1 MSIRLPHDLQI
12 EILVR
17 LPAVKSLLRF
27 QCVCKSWKSLIP
39 SPAFISMHTQHG
51 ESANNYTHLLHCRG
65 DEGRWSQF
73 ELLHTNASFSEFQ
86 EVAYPRQM
94 RRARDYEV
102 LDCKG
107 LILFTTR
114 LPIYAVEHAYL
125 EPQLILWNP
134 AIRMSMTLPQ
144 ACIVAPNRSKYFVYG
159 FGFDHTSNDY
169 KVLRMVFGSYIR
181 LPPPAQL
188 YRLRTGA
195 WETFRIAD
203 DFQYAI
209 ADSDSD
215 LQALLNGASHWIGY
229 HSSIMESEY
238 PDELGMVIVLFDM
251 CDEELRVMKLPHID
265 YLVRTR
271 KLFVLGFPVDCFV

>member
-1 MSIRLPHDLQI
+1 
-12 EILVR
+12 
-17 LPAVKSLLRF
+17 
-27 QCVCKSWKSLIP
+27 
-39 SPAFISMHTQHG
+39 
-51 ESANNYTHLLHCRG
+51 
-65 DEGRWSQF
+65 
-73 ELLHTNASFSEFQ
+73 
-86 EVAYPRQM
+86 
-94 RRARDYEV
+94 
-102 LDCKG
+102 
-107 LILFTTR
+107 
-114 LPIYAVEHAYL
+114 
-125 EPQLILWNP
+125 
-134 AIRMSMTLPQ
+134 
-144 ACIVAPNRSKYFVYG
+144 
-159 FGFDHTSNDY
+159 
-169 KVLRMVFGSYIR
+169 MVFGSYIR

>member
-1 MSIRLPHDLQI
+1 MSIRLPHDLEI

-17 LPAVKSLLRF
+17 LPTVKSLLRF
-27 QCVCKSWKSLIP
+27 QCVCKSWKSLIS

-65 DEGRWSQF
+65 YEGRWSQF

-86 EVAYPRQM
+86 EVIAYPRHM
-94 RRARDYEV
+94 RGARDYESA

-114 LPIYAVEHAYL
+114 LLTYGVEHDCL
-125 EPQLILWNP
+125 ESQQILWNP

-144 ACIVAPNRSKYFVYG
+144 ACIVAPNCSKYFVHG

-169 KVLRMVFGSYIR
+169 KVLRMVFSSYIR

-203 DFQYAI
+203 DFQYDI
-209 ADSDSD
+209 VDGE
-215 LQALLNGASHWIGY
+215 LQAFLNGASHWIGY
-229 HSSIMESEY
+229 NLSFVEPEY
-238 PDELGMVIVLFDM
+238 PDELAVVIVLFDM
-251 CDEELRVMKLPHID
+251 CDEELRVMKFRID
-265 YLVRTR
+265 
-271 KLFVLGFPVDCFV
+271 